1 MHGLKV
7 LFNKLSLGDL
17 FFFLMCLQLSVR
29 MDARTGG
36 VVSAL
41 TAVLAFMDSPGR
53 SAKEV
58 RGTERLR
65 DLKFQTLFCNF

>member
-1 MHGLKV
+1 MQTTTVSARRDTSELTV
-7 LFNKLSLGDL
+7 DN
-17 FFFLMCLQLSVR
+17 LSVR

-53 SAKEV
+53 SAKEITGQARV
-58 RGTERLR
+58 SLKSIIRCARGS
-65 DLKFQTLFCNF
+65 